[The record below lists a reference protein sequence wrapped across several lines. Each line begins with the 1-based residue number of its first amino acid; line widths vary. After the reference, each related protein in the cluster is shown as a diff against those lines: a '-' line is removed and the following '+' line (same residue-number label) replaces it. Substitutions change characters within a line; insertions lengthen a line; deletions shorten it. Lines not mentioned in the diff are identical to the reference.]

1 MLERCYA
8 AVVPEKQVMS
18 DTAAALRIVI
28 IDDNEDLAE
37 SLKELLE
44 ETGHRVW
51 SARSG
56 TDGVGLV
63 QQISPDVV
71 LCDISIPQM
80 DGLEVCRRIRALPLA
95 SPPVMVA
102 ITGWGREEDHRRTR
116 EAGFDHHLVK
126 PLLADSL
133 DRVLGALTD

>member
-1 MLERCYA
+1 
-8 AVVPEKQVMS
+8 VTDKQATIT
-18 DTAAALRIVI
+18 DAAAALRIVI
-28 IDDNEDLAE
+28 IDDNDDLTE

-56 TDGVGLV
+56 IDGVGLV
-63 QQISPDVV
+63 KEISPHVV
-71 LCDISIPQM
+71 LCDLSIPHM

-95 SPPVMVA
+95 AHPLMVA

-133 DRVLGALTD
+133 DRVLGSLTG